1 MGLFDKIF
9 GRKKRIEQERQE
21 RERMERFE
29 QMQREENE
37 REERK
42 TMLQRKRREEVIRE
56 AAASGNSGTIYYI
69 LDFYYNCSHW
79 REQNAILKKTPLALP
94 VKRVDCD
101 LEDEVMQKYKVH
113 SLPKLILVDIDG
125 NEVYRWK
132 GITPSEDINNYLYAN
147 GYATKTIND
156 VFDDDEE
163 VEELSMSETIL
174 KELRQA
180 NSLNIDSIMERAV
193 KIYNA
198 NSNIMNFEHGN
209 IIIECLKLFVK
220 VYEMDEQENGDK
232 TSYMKPKILMFI
244 ALCNYKLDNMN
255 RAYCIAHQ
263 GLDAIDDAIEGG
275 GLVGIPKSSLGADTL
290 HELIHSIENN
300 SLEELYDED
309 GFYSVNPEDIDLRNY
324 EYIMAKVRRRQ
335 EIEECDDASKNA
347 RLQIVELIDAI
358 EGVQQQFTKMGR
370 MHGSTKKTWEI
381 NQMLTQF
388 KIPLCLAWQAYGY
401 GWHTDFCKEGDS
413 LLPFMMF
420 EIDCLKKTEGL
431 IDMLKVQSPFRHIER
446 DSAITNDLI
455 KVYTMFVRD
464 LKDGTIKL

>member
-79 REQNAILKKTPLALP
+79 REQNAILEKTPLALP

-156 VFDDDEE
+156 VFDDDED

>member
-1 MGLFDKIF
+1 
-9 GRKKRIEQERQE
+9 
-21 RERMERFE
+21 
-29 QMQREENE
+29 
-37 REERK
+37 
-42 TMLQRKRREEVIRE
+42 
-56 AAASGNSGTIYYI
+56 
-69 LDFYYNCSHW
+69 
-79 REQNAILKKTPLALP
+79 
-94 VKRVDCD
+94 
-101 LEDEVMQKYKVH
+101 
-113 SLPKLILVDIDG
+113 
-125 NEVYRWK
+125 
-132 GITPSEDINNYLYAN
+132 
-147 GYATKTIND
+147 
-156 VFDDDEE
+156 
-163 VEELSMSETIL
+163 
-174 KELRQA
+174 
-180 NSLNIDSIMERAV
+180 
-193 KIYNA
+193 
-198 NSNIMNFEHGN
+198 
-209 IIIECLKLFVK
+209 
-220 VYEMDEQENGDK
+220 
-232 TSYMKPKILMFI
+232 MKPKILMFI

-290 HELIHSIENN
+290 HELINSIENN

-370 MHGSTKKTWEI
+370 MHGSTMKTWEI

-455 KVYTMFVRD
+455 KVYTKFVQD